1 MVAIAGAGTDR
12 ASATAARRAAA
23 LAARTSERGA
33 SNGNA
38 GLRRATTVVGA
49 AGGAV
54 GLTASVA
61 GVAHRVRCDGGEAAS
76 GNHFAGGFCCD
87 ADFTG

>member
-1 MVAIAGAGTDR
+1 VVAIAGAGTDR
-12 ASATAARRAAA
+12 ASDAAA

-33 SNGNA
+33 SNGDA

-54 GLTASVA
+54 GLTVSVA
-61 GVAHRVRCDGGEAAS
+61 GVAHRVRCDGGEAPS
-76 GNHFAGGFCCD
+76 GNHFAGGFRCD
-87 ADFTG
+87 AGVSG